1 MEHFVQ
7 AHQSSY
13 AQALKEIKS
22 GWKQSHWMWFI
33 FPQVKGLGR
42 SSTAEYYGIDS
53 LQEALLFLKHPV
65 LGSHLQ
71 EISRELLFLESSDAY
86 AIFGSPDELKLHS
99 SMTLFVLITE
109 EDSVFQQVLEK
120 FFQGA
125 YVKKTLKIL
134 GIQK

>member
-1 MEHFVQ
+1 
-7 AHQSSY
+7 
-13 AQALKEIKS
+13 
-22 GWKQSHWMWFI
+22 MWFI